1 VLQTNKK
8 SAKILGHFLWRT
20 FCDHPSGGDAWDD
33 LGLAANPLNDRY
45 FSQPDLDRGGSGRSR
60 SRRHSEDLDPSKLP
74 RLAHIEL
81 KS

>member
-1 VLQTNKK
+1 LANNNFVQQNNKK
-8 SAKILGHFLWRT
+8 IRKDFLWRT

-74 RLAHIEL
+74 R
-81 KS
+81 